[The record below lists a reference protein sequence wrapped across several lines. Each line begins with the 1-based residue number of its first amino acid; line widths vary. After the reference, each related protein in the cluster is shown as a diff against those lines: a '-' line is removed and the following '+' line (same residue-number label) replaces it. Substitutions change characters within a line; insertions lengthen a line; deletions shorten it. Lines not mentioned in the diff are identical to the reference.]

1 MSRIVKW
8 FLASCTV
15 LLYNVINAQNLDM
28 LTVSKEINS
37 LNNAKQYKASIEK
50 IETILDDD
58 SYTNYDHY
66 KAYLLKSKTYKLLPV
81 VHLGIKQ

>member
-37 LNNAKQYKASIEK
+37 LNNDEIALKNNTFQRK
-50 IETILDDD
+50 ITSSKHFII
-58 SYTNYDHY
+58 
-66 KAYLLKSKTYKLLPV
+66 KICYL
-81 VHLGIKQ
+81 